1 MHNNIMEKMKG
12 HVSSRKYRT
21 DGAGNQYEADYQR
34 LCKFAVTTFNQIE
47 NKSCS
52 WVWWDNKDKI

>member
-52 WVWWDNKDKI
+52 WV